1 MSRCLKCTNTGV
13 RIWPITQ
20 IDDETLEQAW
30 PTGYNA
36 LAWPGSEGNAAQRYA
51 LSYLNL
57 QTHNFHLANS
67 YIICEKLLASQLRMR
82 TKKLHLGTVQ
92 IRIGWL
98 ECPIRQSG

>member
-36 LAWPGSEGNAAQRYA
+36 LAWPGSEGNAAQRLLLCSVVLKPTHTK
-51 LSYLNL
+51 LSPGKILVLFVRNY
-57 QTHNFHLANS
+57 
-67 YIICEKLLASQLRMR
+67 
-82 TKKLHLGTVQ
+82 
-92 IRIGWL
+92 
-98 ECPIRQSG
+98 